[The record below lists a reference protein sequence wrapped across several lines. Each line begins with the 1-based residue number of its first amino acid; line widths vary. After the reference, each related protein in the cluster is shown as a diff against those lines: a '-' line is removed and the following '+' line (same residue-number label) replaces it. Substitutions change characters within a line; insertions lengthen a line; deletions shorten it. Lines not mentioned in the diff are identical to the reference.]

1 MLEPEKIVKIVQY
14 QIGGYEF
21 KNKLLLRQAFTR
33 KSYTEENGGENNEV
47 LEFIGDKVLDIAV
60 VRYLVKRYG
69 TELHPY
75 ANVPTA
81 FRPIEKPQ
89 EFSSELD
96 EGELTKI
103 KQSLVQKKTLAKRID
118 EMDIGCFL
126 IMGNGDIQSNA
137 IREASVKEDLF
148 EAILGAVALD
158 CNWDFNVL
166 QNVVE
171 TMLCPDV
178 LLDDDEMDYVS
189 LVYEWDNKKNG
200 YNPSFK
206 YFSKTVSSTWYLR
219 EPNVVY
225 QNTYDVRNINAYN
238 KSCQVKLT
246 MDLPAFE
253 GFGSS
258 NNEARKAACK
268 VAYDYLERKGLLFS
282 IKDEIETPSIDMAIN
297 QLEILARRGYFAVPE
312 YKAEETYDEN
322 GNPIWHVECH
332 IDEIDYYY
340 YAESSSKKKAKKEAA
355 FDMLQ
360 YVIENYE
367 KENKND

>member
-47 LEFIGDKVLDIAV
+47 LEYIGDKVLDIAV
-60 VRYLVKRYG
+60 VRYLAKRYG
-69 TELHPY
+69 TDLHPN
-75 ANVPTA
+75 ANAPIA
-81 FRPIEKPQ
+81 FRPLEKPQ

-103 KQSLVQKKTLAKRID
+103 KQSLVQKKTLARRID

-126 IMGNGDIQSNA
+126 IMGNGDIQKKA

-158 CNWDFNVL
+158 CNWDFDVL

-171 TMLCPDV
+171 TMLCPDA
-178 LLDDDEMDYVS
+178 LLDDEELDYVS
-189 LVYEWDNKKNG
+189 LIYEWDNKKNG

-206 YFSKTVSSTWYLR
+206 YFSKTVSSTWYFK

-225 QNTYDVRNINAYN
+225 QSTHGDRNSIAYN
-238 KSCQVKLT
+238 KACQVKLT
-246 MDLPAFE
+246 MDFPAFE
-253 GFGSS
+253 GYGLS

-268 VAYDYLERKGLLFS
+268 LAYEYLENEGLLFS
-282 IKDEIETPSIDMAIN
+282 IKDEIEEPSIDMAIN

-312 YKAEETYDEN
+312 YESEETYDEN
-322 GNPIWHVECH
+322 GNPIWHIECH
-332 IDEIDYYY
+332 VEGEEYYSE
-340 YAESSSKKKAKKEAA
+340 AEASSKKQAKKEAA
-355 FDMLQ
+355 YSMLS
-360 YVIENYE
+360 YFLDLE
-367 KENKND
+367 